1 MNMMNCLLEWT
12 SGSIGKHWLKVINCY
27 SLQFILLR
35 ILGAR
40 WVLELSGFI
49 TPFSLKSHSVEVFRI
64 PITSSLGGG
73 NITRVIRHRLS
84 IRELLLQDDGH
95 CLSSLLM
102 DMNVLVETQE
112 RVLQEISE
120 VVRSA
125 GTSPIS
131 IGVTFYESDGYDND
145 DEVVDTIM
153 RDHEGKLIPATK
165 SSIEALEKV
174 TLQQDELDSV
184 AACVICTQ
192 EFEAGLEVTCM
203 PCSHVYHEECIVKW
217 LKRSNV
223 CPLCRYSMPHR
234 LWRIEFFNQ
243 FVFQS

>member
-1 MNMMNCLLEWT
+1 MN
-12 SGSIGKHWLKVINCY
+12 SGVKWWS
-27 SLQFILLR
+27 LLR
-35 ILGAR
+35 SFDTEPSQSQPDDILF
-40 WVLELSGFI
+40 LC
-49 TPFSLKSHSVEVFRI
+49 
-64 PITSSLGGG
+64 SLGGG
-73 NITRVIRHRLS
+73 NITRVIRRRLS
-84 IRELLLQDDGH
+84 IHELLLQDDGH

-102 DMNVLVETQE
+102 DMNVSVETQE

-120 VVRSA
+120 VVRLA

-145 DEVVDTIM
+145 DEVVNTIM
-153 RDHEGKLIPATK
+153 RDHEGKLIRATK

-184 AACVICTQ
+184 ATCVICTQ
-192 EFEAGLEVTCM
+192 EFEAGLEVTRM

-234 LWRIEFFNQ
+234 L
-243 FVFQS
+243 

>member
-1 MNMMNCLLEWT
+1 MSTRIWGPNYELRYSVGRLPYDSLLLV
-12 SGSIGKHWLKVINCY
+12 SRRGRNIS
-27 SLQFILLR
+27 R
-35 ILGAR
+35 I
-40 WVLELSGFI
+40 
-49 TPFSLKSHSVEVFRI
+49 
-64 PITSSLGGG
+64 
-73 NITRVIRHRLS
+73 IRTTIS
-84 IRELLLQDDGH
+84 KRELLLQDDGH
-95 CLSSLLM
+95 CLSSMLM
-102 DMNVLVETQE
+102 DMNVPVEAQE

-120 VVRSA
+120 VARSA
-125 GTSPIS
+125 GTSTIS

-153 RDHEGKLIPATK
+153 RAHEAKLIPATK

-192 EFEAGLEVTCM
+192 EFVAGLEVTRM

-234 LWRIEFFNQ
+234 L
-243 FVFQS
+243 